1 MSAES
6 PHLCEFSILVG
17 EFEDAFWAWKLCDLV
32 IHQSEIGFYRC
43 DCDRVRGFCI
53 EEKGLKD

>member
-1 MSAES
+1 M
-6 PHLCEFSILVG
+6 VG
-17 EFEDAFWAWKLCDLV
+17 EFEDAVWAWELCDLV